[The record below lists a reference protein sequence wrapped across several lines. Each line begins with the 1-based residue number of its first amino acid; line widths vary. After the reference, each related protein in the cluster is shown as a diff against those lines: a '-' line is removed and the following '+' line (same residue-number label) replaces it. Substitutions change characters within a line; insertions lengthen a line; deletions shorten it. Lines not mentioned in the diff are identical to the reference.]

1 MSLRYLA
8 GGHYIDIADMHGV
21 APATFYQLLW
31 LTVEAINKVETMA
44 VPWFDEHEGV
54 DSAAARTR
62 RLHDLARGFNK
73 RHADVAPGCVGALD
87 GIAIWI
93 LKPWLI
99 FDGCPMT
106 YYNRKGFA
114 LNVQAICDSNYRFLW
129 MSAKARGSSHDSTA
143 WMLSHLA
150 GRFEAEPLSYGFW
163 IAGDE
168 AYRACNWLLT
178 PWSGKN
184 LVTYKDA
191 FNYYQ
196 SSNRI
201 HIEQAFGIYVRR
213 WGVLHR
219 QLTCNLDRAS
229 LVVQVTMKLHNIC
242 IDDKVPAE
250 AFCEGT
256 TGYRD
261 ADADRAGFSLPY
273 DQGDCATE
281 ARRSG
286 RRDTEQSGLRLDL
299 TNRLEENQCRRAT
312 QPLRGGFRP
321 YYA

>member
-1 MSLRYLA
+1 MSLRWLA

-62 RLHDLARGFNK
+62 RLHDLAGGFNK

-93 LKPWLI
+93 LKPWLF

-106 YYNRKGFA
+106 YYNRKGFFA

-143 WMLSHLA
+143 WMLSDLA
-150 GRFEAEPLSYGFW
+150 GRFEAEPLPYGFW

-178 PWSGKN
+178 PWSAAVSPGLASAIWKIESRARGDGKDWAG
-184 LVTYKDA
+184 LVET
-191 FNYYQ
+191 
-196 SSNRI
+196 R
-201 HIEQAFGIYVRR
+201 
-213 WGVLHR
+213 
-219 QLTCNLDRAS
+219 
-229 LVVQVTMKLHNIC
+229 
-242 IDDKVPAE
+242 
-250 AFCEGT
+250 
-256 TGYRD
+256 
-261 ADADRAGFSLPY
+261 
-273 DQGDCATE
+273 
-281 ARRSG
+281 
-286 RRDTEQSGLRLDL
+286 
-299 TNRLEENQCRRAT
+299 
-312 QPLRGGFRP
+312 
-321 YYA
+321 